1 MKRLRRSIRICAL
14 ILTLVMILPMVYGGY
29 SLLRYGTRW
38 RTSEYNTY
46 LPSIKAAVT
55 AGSIYDRNGV
65 RLASTTEGINAAGE
79 TVRTRVYAEDEN
91 VRRAMVHVVGDTRG
105 NVKNAA
111 ESFFSEYLYGMK
123 AGYLERLLQL
133 GSGRE
138 HGDDITLTVDSALSA
153 YIASVFPKGKNGAV
167 IVMNYKTGELYALC
181 SFPEFDPAGST
192 VTLSQATNRATR
204 WYSAP
209 GSTFKI
215 VTLAAALQNIQ
226 NAENRSYLCTGGVA
240 FGEHERTVSDYR
252 NEIHGTLTLKSAFAQ
267 SCNSTFAILASEMG
281 DKTLRRT
288 AEAFG
293 VGDDFTFRDLVVE
306 NSAYANSEQTLM
318 GADLAWTGVGQ
329 NQLALTPLHMC
340 MIGAAVANN
349 GVMMEPRLLMSA
361 VGAGGVRRL
370 SFESAVYRT
379 AMTPEIAR
387 TVSEYMR
394 DVVVNGTGRNAAV
407 SGLRICGKTGSA
419 EIDTQENENAWFV
432 GFIDDDAHP
441 YALCVVVAEGGT
453 GGSVA
458 APVAQKIF
466 QYMNGKSY

>member
-1 MKRLRRSIRICAL
+1 MTHS
-14 ILTLVMILPMVYGGY
+14 
-29 SLLRYGTRW
+29 
-38 RTSEYNTY
+38 YN
-46 LPSIKAAVT
+46 
-55 AGSIYDRNGV
+55 
-65 RLASTTEGINAAGE
+65 
-79 TVRTRVYAEDEN
+79 
-91 VRRAMVHVVGDTRG
+91 
-105 NVKNAA
+105 
-111 ESFFSEYLYGMK
+111 
-123 AGYLERLLQL
+123 
-133 GSGRE
+133 
-138 HGDDITLTVDSALSA
+138 LS
-153 YIASVFPKGKNGAV
+153 
-167 IVMNYKTGELYALC
+167 LC

-192 VTLSQATNRATR
+192 VTLSHATNRATR

-441 YALCVVVAEGGT
+441 YALCVVIAEGGT

-466 QYMNGKSY
+466 QYMNGRSY